1 MFVKDKMSVDLVTVS
16 PETNVLEALEL
27 MRENK
32 IRRLPVVENGKLK
45 GMVTQLDL
53 LRISPS
59 PATSL
64 SVFELNYL
72 LSKMMVKEAMTS
84 DPIVVA
90 ADATVEEA
98 ALIMRDHQVGGLPV
112 VQDDKLVGI
121 ITETNI
127 FDAFIESMGLRRAGI
142 RLSIEVPDH
151 PGVLAKITQIIY
163 QFKANIISLAT
174 FAGVRE
180 GEAQIIVRIAEL
192 DSVEELISE
201 LEKQGYQVFHVAKLA

>member
-1 MFVKDKMSVDLVTVS
+1 MFVKDKMSMDLVTVL

-27 MRENK
+27 MRGNK
-32 IRRLPVVENGKLK
+32 IRRLPVLENGKLK

-72 LSKMMVKEAMTS
+72 LSKMTVKEAMTTE
-84 DPIVVA
+84 PIVVA

-98 ALIMRDHQVGGLPV
+98 ALIMRDNQVGGLPV
-112 VQDDKLVGI
+112 VQDGKLVGI

-142 RLSIEVPDH
+142 RLGIEVPDH

-174 FAGVRE
+174 FAGVQE
-180 GEAQIIVRIAEL
+180 GEAQIVVRIAEL
-192 DSVEELISE
+192 DLVEELVTE